1 MGNNLDCHK
10 IELEEETIEQ
20 IFNEIPISKMPL
32 EKIYKEFMEC
42 VNETTPEDSTDK
54 PYSLDYFKYANFL
67 LPKIDIEEN
76 QYRNI
81 HLDYFDNLRR
91 TESRIENL
99 GTILIFLS
107 IGSKEEKIGDLI
119 NLFSKCYN
127 TISQFNLN
135 EYILNVIKANSNLCV
150 YSFMSSLPK
159 EGIIILNKVY
169 DLSRQKNLAN
179 FIMSNYNSLYQKY
192 FKDNN
197 TPTQFDL
204 DVKKNNNQIFL
215 KEFFELIYSMMNGVY
230 IRNWLMEEY
239 TKNKSV
245 PISGCCS

>member
-1 MGNNLDCHK
+1 MGNDLDCHK

-42 VNETTPEDSTDK
+42 VNETTPEDSTD
-54 PYSLDYFKYANFL
+54 
-67 LPKIDIEEN
+67 KIDIEEN